1 MEISR
6 LHRRLSA
13 ATDALDGHFDPTQP
27 EQQGEFT
34 TYRRLVVL
42 KKMNPRGN
50 DILKLLWGVS
60 PGRSLTYRHARE
72 RRNDF
77 ACRLKGE

>member
-13 ATDALDGHFDPTQP
+13 ATDALDGHFDPMQP

-34 TYRRLVVL
+34 TYRRLVGL
-42 KKMNPRGN
+42 KELNPYGN

-60 PGRSLTYRHARE
+60 PGKSLAYRHARE
-72 RRNDF
+72 RRDEF
-77 ACRLKGE
+77 ARRLGVE